1 MDKGYPTNVYKAE
14 KPAANATTEVL
25 SSVDPVA
32 NATAAAQAQT
42 AGKNATAVAEKENP
56 FDSAN
61 VAEQI
66 MALSAGSHPAI
77 NVKQN
82 TKELKVALNAYES
95 SQTDK
100 DEDKALNEIASKFTT
115 EEESDKKVL
124 NLIKQEES
132 THKKIDIKSEIK
144 MLKSGNFDDLM

>member
-1 MDKGYPTNVYKAE
+1 
-14 KPAANATTEVL
+14 
-25 SSVDPVA
+25 
-32 NATAAAQAQT
+32 
-42 AGKNATAVAEKENP
+42 
-56 FDSAN
+56 
-61 VAEQI
+61 